1 MSEIHSTLSRHMH
14 IDKAQSGQTL
24 FQHFYDRNYE
34 DFKNKFIL
42 AYKDTTDGNY
52 TLLQYATLHRLED
65 VVRLLLESGADP
77 NATTNFQK
85 HSPILIAC
93 INNNHEIMNLLLSS
107 ATNNKLDVNVTDAQG
122 NTPLHYVSNT
132 EHLDCVVD
140 LMRCGADK
148 EHKNIFN
155 KSPLPANSV
164 EKFLDMSL
172 QTNDKFP
179 VDEEYE
185 IIFDYSFLLAHKEK
199 GTQPN
204 LPPEGEQPLTHD
216 HESGV
221 SNVQFP
227 EKLKPEM
234 NFLFYMSQSNEHR
247 KLMQHPIITSFLHMK
262 WQRVKLYFYINICM
276 YFIFAVLLNAY
287 ILLNIG
293 NNATNGSESGITS
306 IGTRTS
312 QSNFTSTVLHV
323 AWISILIFL
332 IYFAVRELLQFAL
345 SPKVYFRNYENILD
359 LSIILFS
366 GYILFSSEWE
376 EFFVVT
382 TIILSWTELILLT
395 GRFPKLSSYIEM
407 LKTVSK
413 NYFWFLLSYV
423 FLLIAFAFS
432 FYSLLHK
439 NATNSSTKYNGTQD
453 QYFFMNPYMSVM
465 KTFVMMMGEFQAE
478 SLAPEMANSPTC
490 FCLFALFVFINA
502 MVLLN
507 LLTGLAVSDTQAIKS
522 DAEELALVSRIRLI
536 YEMES
541 TLLQWYTFVV
551 KWSKYTRLCPFKNL
565 QKSKIKNSSLFPE
578 TSKKKRINVS
588 PNKGPNI
595 VFEGDGLNKVEVGDE
610 PDIGHV
616 KQANEGNKGRDPH
629 IHNINTKHNGHNSS
643 YKMPSV
649 IIGEA
654 TRIISKRSDLDV
666 NNMKENFGQIQETL
680 KENESKLSKMQNKM
694 EENQH
699 LLENYQQKLDAI
711 GRKLEHDKIQAK
723 IKPLRK

>member
-34 DFKNKFIL
+34 DFKNKFRL

-93 INNNHEIMNLLLSS
+93 INNDHEIMNLLLSS
-107 ATNNKLDVNVTDAQG
+107 ATNNKLEVNVTDAQG

-204 LPPEGEQPLTHD
+204 LPPEGEQLLTHD

-221 SNVQFP
+221 SNVQFS

-234 NFLFYMSQSNEHR
+234 DFLFYISQSNEHR
-247 KLMQHPIITSFLHMK
+247 KLMQHPIIMSFLHMK
-262 WQRVKLYFYINICM
+262 WQRVELYFYFNICM

-306 IGTRTS
+306 NGTKTS
-312 QSNFTSTVLHV
+312 QSNLTSTVLHAV
-323 AWISILIFL
+323 WFSILFILLYCTVTELLRLALSRKFYISNYDNFLDISIKF
-332 IYFAVRELLQFAL
+332 
-345 SPKVYFRNYENILD
+345 
-359 LSIILFS
+359 FS
-366 GYILFSSEWE
+366 SHILFSSE
-376 EFFVVT
+376 
-382 TIILSWTELILLT
+382 
-395 GRFPKLSSYIEM
+395 
-407 LKTVSK
+407 
-413 NYFWFLLSYV
+413 
-423 FLLIAFAFS
+423 
-432 FYSLLHK
+432 
-439 NATNSSTKYNGTQD
+439 
-453 QYFFMNPYMSVM
+453 
-465 KTFVMMMGEFQAE
+465 
-478 SLAPEMANSPTC
+478 
-490 FCLFALFVFINA
+490 
-502 MVLLN
+502 
-507 LLTGLAVSDTQAIKS
+507 
-522 DAEELALVSRIRLI
+522 
-536 YEMES
+536 
-541 TLLQWYTFVV
+541 
-551 KWSKYTRLCPFKNL
+551 
-565 QKSKIKNSSLFPE
+565 
-578 TSKKKRINVS
+578 
-588 PNKGPNI
+588 
-595 VFEGDGLNKVEVGDE
+595 
-610 PDIGHV
+610 
-616 KQANEGNKGRDPH
+616 
-629 IHNINTKHNGHNSS
+629 
-643 YKMPSV
+643 
-649 IIGEA
+649 
-654 TRIISKRSDLDV
+654 
-666 NNMKENFGQIQETL
+666 
-680 KENESKLSKMQNKM
+680 
-694 EENQH
+694 
-699 LLENYQQKLDAI
+699 
-711 GRKLEHDKIQAK
+711 
-723 IKPLRK
+723 